1 MSLAAIEIGSPI
13 PPLELT
19 VRGEDVRRY
28 ALAAGMPGQRFL
40 SDEGARREGLPGQ
53 ILPGNMS
60 MSLLSRMV
68 LDWLPG
74 AKLEKLGVT
83 FRGLVF
89 PGKAITCS
97 GFVVDRSEAEGRVH
111 IECDVVLEC
120 GGERKITGVAILSVP
135 L

>member
-1 MSLAAIEIGSPI
+1 MSLDGIEIGTEIPRLEVSVSP
-13 PPLELT
+13 E
-19 VRGEDVRRY
+19 EVRRY
-28 ALAAGMPGQRFL
+28 AIAARMPGQRFL
-40 SDEGARREGLPGQ
+40 SDEGARKEGLPGQ

-89 PGKAITCS
+89 PGKPIFCG
-97 GFVVDRSEAEGRVH
+97 GFVVDRSDEAGLVRL
-111 IECDVVLEC
+111 ECDLVLES
-120 GGERKITGVAILSVP
+120 GGERRITGIAVVSVSI
-135 L
+135 